1 MEKEKV
7 NRWHL
12 TIEKEVPSNIFERPV
27 ISARITELMYE
38 YKDAIDERIK
48 EITRDIDLKP
58 CYELSHEFLTALFK
72 SYFCNHIANEA
83 VHMAFMERETYD
95 IEKNIIQLL
104 TKGQLRAAIY
114 GKPMID
120 AFSRAV
126 RILSMHKSDA
136 GYNENALLYS
146 DTILTL
152 RERYLSTA
160 KQKNRCGECGCSCT
174 CDAGCKGD
182 HSKCTSPV
190 ECFHHCGCFIS
201 PMIENMP
208 DKNRTVQCHAK
219 HNENCDE

>member
-12 TIEKEVPSNIFERPV
+12 TIEKEVPSNIFERAV
-27 ISARITELMYE
+27 IRLKITMLMYE

-48 EITRDIDLKP
+48 EITSVIDLEP

-83 VHMAFMERETYD
+83 VQMAFMERETYD

-104 TKGQLRAAIY
+104 TKGQMCAAIY

-120 AFSRAV
+120 AFSRAI
-126 RILSMHKSDA
+126 RMIPNTDTFDA
-136 GYNENALLYS
+136 MKHGSTIMLLTKHYN
-146 DTILTL
+146 
-152 RERYLSTA
+152 ST
-160 KQKNRCGECGCSCT
+160 KKKNNYCGECGCYCT
-174 CDAGCKGD
+174 CDEGCKGD
-182 HSKCTSPV
+182 WQKCTSTR
-190 ECFHHCGCFIS
+190 ECNHHCGCFIA
-201 PMIENMP
+201 PMVENMP
-208 DKNRTVQCHAK
+208 DKNRTVQCHAN